1 MRRADY
7 MASIVRQ
14 VGKLSTDA
22 LRYLDQW
29 SFPWGVIPILKAYDD
44 GELLRRVDCDME
56 VALAMEEIVRCRDCK
71 HYYEAEDY
79 HPQGIYDRRCCK
91 YFDTYDDEVEPDG
104 FCSWGERK

>member
-7 MASIVRQ
+7 MASIVKQ

-56 VALAMEEIVRCRDCK
+56 VALAMEEIVRCRDCVA
-71 HYYEAEDY
+71 YEPYHTYAGMKLDYGECVEHRRQTNDDRFCWWAERS
-79 HPQGIYDRRCCK
+79 DR
-91 YFDTYDDEVEPDG
+91 
-104 FCSWGERK
+104 